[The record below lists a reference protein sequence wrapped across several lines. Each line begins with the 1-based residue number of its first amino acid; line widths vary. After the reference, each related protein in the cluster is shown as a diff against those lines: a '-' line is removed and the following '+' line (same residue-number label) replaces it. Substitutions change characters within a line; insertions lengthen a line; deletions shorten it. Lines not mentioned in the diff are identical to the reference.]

1 MKKQTYVQVYVR
13 TKSGAMKVNDVDRKY
28 VVDRHMLPAV
38 DTAEYQPDIDKD
50 LLLFM
55 HLTKPFGLEAVQ

>member
-1 MKKQTYVQVYVR
+1 M
-13 TKSGAMKVNDVDRKY
+13 NDADRKY
-28 VVDRHMLPAV
+28 VVDRHMLPAA

-55 HLTKPFGLEAVQ
+55 HLTKLFGLEAFQ